1 MLKRGFRIW
10 DGMDGVVGVGL
21 SIMRVGNCIV
31 APTELFM
38 TTDFLFRLFPSL
50 DGDV

>member
-31 APTELFM
+31 APTELYY
-38 TTDFLFRLFPSL
+38 DN
-50 DGDV
+50 